1 MRDQIGCGGED
12 MAGGA
17 VIALEPDHLGAGK
30 IVLEAQNVVDLGA
43 APAVDRLVVIAD
55 AADVLEGSLLPLP
68 VLVRSSVG
76 EDGCGETVG
85 VRGSLPER
93 GLWRA
98 RLIRIAARSDFSQQ
112 AEGGC

>member
-30 IVLEAQNVVDLGA
+30 IVLEAQDVVDLGA

-68 VLVRSSVG
+68 VLVGRSVG
-76 EDGCGETVG
+76 ESGCGETVG
-85 VRGSLPER
+85 VRGSLQECCLRR
-93 GLWRA
+93 GPV
-98 RLIRIAARSDFSQQ
+98 IRIAARSDLSPH
-112 AEGGC
+112 AKRG